1 MTVPYD
7 LGINTW
13 LGMTFSLAALDKLEG
28 MESDESVLGTKPY
41 LHGLAYSATVGM
53 GIAGICYK
61 LAPDWMLMYYGDH
74 DKIPPA
80 IETAMFGLYPAM
92 YTLGF
97 LLTQQ
102 LERKKKG
109 LGWVIWAANL
119 AGVLGLMLATRKRVL
134 KVGTTEEYEK
144 GEARSIVKTSLAPIL
159 AVGMPSA
166 VPALYYFAK
175 RAAQ

>member
-13 LGMTFSLAALDKLEG
+13 FGMTFSLVALDKLEA
-28 MESDESVLGTKPY
+28 MEGGESLLGTKPY
-41 LHGLAYSATVGM
+41 REGLAFAAVVGM

-74 DKIPPA
+74 EKIPPV
-80 IETAMFGLYPAM
+80 IQVAMFGLYPAM

-97 LLTQQ
+97 LLAPQ

-109 LGWVIWAANL
+109 LGWVAWGANL
-119 AGVLGLMLATRKRVL
+119 AGELGYMLATLKRST

-144 GEARSIVKTSLAPIL
+144 GEARSIFKTPLAPIL
-159 AVGMPSA
+159 AVGLPGG

-175 RAAQ
+175 RAAR

>member
-13 LGMTFSLAALDKLEG
+13 LGMTFSLAAMDKLKG
-28 MESDESVLGTKPY
+28 MESGESVLGTKPY
-41 LHGLAYSATVGM
+41 LHGLAYAATVGM

-74 DKIPPA
+74 DKIPTA
-80 IETAMFGLYPAM
+80 IEAAMFGLYPAM

-97 LLTQQ
+97 LLAPQ
-102 LERKKKG
+102 LERTKKG
-109 LGWVIWAANL
+109 LGWVAWAGNL
-119 AGVLGLMLATRKRVL
+119 TGVLGLMLATMKRVTR
-134 KVGTTEEYEK
+134 VGTTEEYEK
-144 GEARSIVKTSLAPIL
+144 GEARSIIRSPLAPIL
-159 AVGMPSA
+159 VLGMPSA

>member
-7 LGINTW
+7 LVTNTW
-13 LGMTFSLAALDKLEG
+13 LGMTFSLAAMDRLEEMDNG
-28 MESDESVLGTKPY
+28 ESVLGTKPY
-41 LHGLAYSATVGM
+41 LHGLAYAATVGM

-61 LAPDWMLMYYGDH
+61 LAPDWMWMYYTDH
-74 DKIPPA
+74 EKVPLF
-80 IETAMFGLYPAM
+80 IELYTFGLYPAM

-97 LLTQQ
+97 LLAPQ

-109 LGWVIWAANL
+109 LGRVAWAANL
-119 AGVLGLMLATRKRVL
+119 AGVLGLMLATRKRVI
-134 KVGTTEEYEK
+134 KVGTTEEYEN
-144 GEARSIVKTSLAPIL
+144 GNARSIIRSPLAPIL

-175 RAAQ
+175 KAAQ